1 MRSFSL
7 YRLKRSARPAWWLAV
22 VICILVFVIALGSA
36 LQGRNSESVFAM
48 PFVWFFSLILLPLV
62 LFVVV
67 RQATRQIERT
77 RR

>member
-1 MRSFSL
+1 MRWFSL

-22 VICILVFVIALGSA
+22 SACVLLFVVALGSA

-48 PFVWFFSLILLPLV
+48 PFVWFFSLILLPLA
-62 LFVVV
+62 LFIVV
-67 RQATRQIERT
+67 RQAAKHIERT

>member
-22 VICILVFVIALGSA
+22 TVCVLLFAVALGSA
-36 LQGRNSESVFAM
+36 LQGRSSESLLAM
-48 PFVWFFSLILLPLV
+48 PFVWFFSLILLPLA

-67 RQATRQIERT
+67 RQAAKHIERT